1 LYLNKARRDGQYGRL
16 AIEQMVLVYLSPTGT
31 PMWEDRE
38 ARPDATDAIQVIEGL
53 KQEAAMKPSTL
64 YHEILWLY
72 ADLLTRQKVK
82 IDNVIRSCVRI
93 YENNKNYVPAL
104 LCMAT
109 ALFLNKQGPKARNQ
123 LKRIAKT
130 PYSREY
136 AREFEESYL
145 FLGSIYI
152 ESKKYDLALKM
163 CKMCIKHNKACG
175 KAWENMGHIMENE
188 QSYKDAAEYYENA
201 WKYDSETTAAVG
213 YKLAF
218 NYLKAKEYIKTIDV
232 CHKVLKMYPNYPR
245 IRKDILEKAQFLLR
259 T

>member
-1 LYLNKARRDGQYGRL
+1 MFSAIFCACARAG
-16 AIEQMVLVYLSPTGT
+16 
-31 PMWEDRE
+31 
-38 ARPDATDAIQVIEGL
+38 QVIEGL

-82 IDNVIRSCVRI
+82 VDNVIRSCVRI

-130 PYSREY
+130 PYSRDY

-163 CKMCIKHNKACG
+163 CKMCIKHNKVCVCTHTIPTQR
-175 KAWENMGHIMENE
+175 HITGFGVTHA
-188 QSYKDAAEYYENA
+188 QSCNFQH
-201 WKYDSETTAAVG
+201 S
-213 YKLAF
+213 
-218 NYLKAKEYIKTIDV
+218 
-232 CHKVLKMYPNYPR
+232 
-245 IRKDILEKAQFLLR
+245 
-259 T
+259 

>member
-1 LYLNKARRDGQYGRL
+1 
-16 AIEQMVLVYLSPTGT
+16 
-31 PMWEDRE
+31 
-38 ARPDATDAIQVIEGL
+38 
-53 KQEAAMKPSTL
+53 MKPTTL

-82 IDNVIRSCVRI
+82 IDNVIVSCVRI
-93 YENNKNYVPAL
+93 YESNKNYVPAL

-163 CKMCIKHNKACG
+163 CKMCIKHNK
-175 KAWENMGHIMENE
+175 
-188 QSYKDAAEYYENA
+188 
-201 WKYDSETTAAVG
+201 
-213 YKLAF
+213 
-218 NYLKAKEYIKTIDV
+218 V
-232 CHKVLKMYPNYPR
+232 CVYSWL
-245 IRKDILEKAQFLLR
+245 
-259 T
+259 